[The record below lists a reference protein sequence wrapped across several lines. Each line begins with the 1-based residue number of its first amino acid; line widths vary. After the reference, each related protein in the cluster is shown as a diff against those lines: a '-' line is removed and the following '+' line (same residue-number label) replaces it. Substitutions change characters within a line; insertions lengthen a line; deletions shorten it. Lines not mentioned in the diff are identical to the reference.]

1 MLGTILIIAGAAIVA
16 LGIIGK
22 LMIRRHPEENND
34 PDKVL
39 DNVADLNDRF
49 NRARYQDKDS

>member
-1 MLGTILIIAGAAIVA
+1 MLGNILIIAGVAVIA

-39 DNVADLNDRF
+39 DNVTDLNDRF
-49 NRARYQDKDS
+49 NRARYQDKDK

>member
-16 LGIIGK
+16 LGVIGK
-22 LMIRRHPEENND
+22 LMTRRHPEENSD

-39 DNVADLNDRF
+39 DNVTDLNDRF
-49 NRARYQDKDS
+49 NRARYQDQDK